1 MQEAF
6 IIDYIRTPIGR
17 YGGALAQLRPDDM
30 LASTIKAVVQRN
42 PWLDPTQI
50 DDIIAGAANQSGEDN
65 RNVARMAGLL
75 AGLPITVP
83 GTTVN
88 RLCASGLQAIADA
101 TRAIKAGD
109 GHLFLAGGVE
119 SMSRAPFVMP
129 KAEKAFDRPP
139 VVYDTTLGWRFTN
152 PALAAVYEP
161 ISMGETAENVAEQF
175 SISRADQDAYAL
187 QSQARYAAALA
198 AGLPQAEILPQTV
211 RSGKEAVLVSADEH
225 PRETSVEKLAA
236 LKPAFRAGGSVTPGN
251 AAGLNDGAAITIIA
265 SGDLVQRHG
274 LKPLAKV
281 VACVA
286 AGVHPSIMGMGPVPA
301 ITKLLALTGLSMA
314 DIGLVE
320 INEAFAAQVLAC
332 HRELAIPMEKLNV
345 NGGAIA
351 LGHPLAMSGTRLTGS
366 LALQMRR
373 RNVRYGISSMCIGVG
388 QGMAALLQLVD

>member
-1 MQEAF
+1 M
-6 IIDYIRTPIGR
+6 
-17 YGGALAQLRPDDM
+17 
-30 LASTIKAVVQRN
+30 
-42 PWLDPTQI
+42 
-50 DDIIAGAANQSGEDN
+50 
-65 RNVARMAGLL
+65 
-75 AGLPITVP
+75 
-83 GTTVN
+83 
-88 RLCASGLQAIADA
+88 
-101 TRAIKAGD
+101 
-109 GHLFLAGGVE
+109 
-119 SMSRAPFVMP
+119 
-129 KAEKAFDRPP
+129 
-139 VVYDTTLGWRFTN
+139 
-152 PALAAVYEP
+152 
-161 ISMGETAENVAEQF
+161 
-175 SISRADQDAYAL
+175 
-187 QSQARYAAALA
+187 
-198 AGLPQAEILPQTV
+198 
-211 RSGKEAVLVSADEH
+211 SADEH

-351 LGHPLAMSGTRLTGS
+351 LGHPLGMSGTRLTGS

>member
-175 SISRADQDAYAL
+175 SISRTDQDAYAL

-198 AGLPQAEILPQTV
+198 VGLPQAEILPQTV

-351 LGHPLAMSGTRLTGS
+351 LGHPLGMSGTRLTGS